1 MMKLLLGGAAAAAF
15 VAIVPAVAQP
25 APPPPPGVAQGT
37 SPAAPVPAVPR
48 IETRVFRMPMQTE
61 TRDDVVAHVRE
72 MFAKLDTNKDGFVTR
87 EEADAAHQATAGE
100 MREKFAKHLAEGG
113 MPHPDRGAMFDKLD
127 TNKDGSI
134 SREEFMSAKPDVHEQ
149 RVFVMRDGD
158 GPGPVDIEGGPG
170 QPHVKIMR
178 MDMGMGMH
186 GRMFESADAN
196 HDGKVSLQEMTDA
209 ALKHF
214 DMADANHDGKLTPD
228 ERMQMHQRWKEKG
241 KQPA

>member
-1 MMKLLLGGAAAAAF
+1 MMKLLLGGASAAAL
-15 VAIVPAVAQP
+15 VAMVPAVAQP

-37 SPAAPVPAVPR
+37 TPVAPVPAIPR
-48 IETRVFRMPMQTE
+48 IQTQVFRMPMKTE

-87 EEADAAHQATAGE
+87 EEADAAHQAMAGE
-100 MREKFAKHLAEGG
+100 MSEKFARHFAEGG

-134 SREEFMSAKPDVHEQ
+134 SRQEFMSAKPDIHEQ
-149 RVFVMRDGD
+149 RVMIMRDGE
-158 GPGPVDIEGGPG
+158 GPVDIEGGPG
-170 QPHVKIMR
+170 KPHVKIMR

-196 HDGKVSLQEMTDA
+196 HDGKLSRQEMTNA
-209 ALKHF
+209 ALQHF

-228 ERMQMHQRWKEKG
+228 ERMQMHQRWKEKTR
-241 KQPA
+241 QPA